1 MEKELVIE
9 KLITLK
15 DNGQSGKGFYDKIVN
30 KVVKLYN
37 KVKGK
42 KPKKQNHLKDG
53 EKHAVFKDKDGALVA
68 AKFAGPNT
76 KTYENLKELI
86 KENGGDLTKALQ
98 DKNFASLTDKEALIH
113 DIRYDLYAGDVKKI
127 READEK
133 FVKKIQEIRKKEG
146 AFNTVPSI
154 AGIKGKMIA
163 EDLGIISKDKFS
175 GQPRNIP
182 KDERMLYEQVVEKL
196 EQEGYGKL
204 NRPIR
209 PVREPDVPFGKKKCE
224 CGSIV
229 RASGLTKHKKTDKH
243 KQLIAKLN
251 K

>member
-1 MEKELVIE
+1 MNSSCLGPYNDDWVEPYANAFESAPTV
-9 KLITLK
+9 
-15 DNGQSGKGFYDKIVN
+15 G
-30 KVVKLYN
+30 VVGATYCGYN
-37 KVKGK
+37 
-42 KPKKQNHLKDG
+42 
-53 EKHAVFKDKDGALVA
+53 
-68 AKFAGPNT
+68 
-76 KTYENLKELI
+76 
-86 KENGGDLTKALQ
+86 
-98 DKNFASLTDKEALIH
+98 
-113 DIRYDLYAGDVKKI
+113 
-127 READEK
+127 
-133 FVKKIQEIRKKEG
+133 IRKKEG

-204 NRPIR
+204 DRPIR